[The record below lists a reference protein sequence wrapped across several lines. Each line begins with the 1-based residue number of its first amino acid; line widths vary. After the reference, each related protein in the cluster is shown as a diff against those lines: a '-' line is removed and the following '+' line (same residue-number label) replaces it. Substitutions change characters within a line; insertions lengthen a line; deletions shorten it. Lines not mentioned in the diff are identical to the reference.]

1 MFSASRPAADAVFIG
16 GPPVPVVSRA
26 LFEAEDRATEES
38 IAKAHQ
44 PQADLKFCE
53 LQQKRTDGAAGAVSR
68 ASVARTVA
76 MVSTDLCAN
85 RHPASTG
92 GDPGQTVACNQ
103 GRTRRRRNKMSRKV
117 LLATA
122 ALIGVA
128 FSGMSLADGLPPLAK
143 KERYKVGFS
152 QMESNNPWRIAETK
166 SFHDTAA
173 ECGWDLIATDAAGS
187 AAKQVADVDSMIAQ
201 GIDVLFLP
209 PREEKPLIPAVKKAK
224 AAGIPTF
231 LVDRS
236 VDPNAAKPGEDFVA
250 FLGSDFIDQGKRV
263 ADWTIENFKGDK
275 GVIVELEGTT
285 GSSPAN
291 DRKKGFDDQIVTDP
305 RFTIVASQSG
315 DFARDLGRQVMET
328 LLQAHPDVNIVYA
341 HNDEMAIGAIQ
352 ALELAGRKPGE
363 DVLVVSIDGTR
374 DALQAIIDGKMG
386 VTVESSPFFGPL
398 ACATMKR
405 YADGEQIEPW
415 VQVKDRIFT
424 KENAAENLAGAY

>member
-1 MFSASRPAADAVFIG
+1 MNR
-16 GPPVPVVSRA
+16 RA
-26 LFEAEDRATEES
+26 LFLGAT
-38 IAKAHQ
+38 
-44 PQADLKFCE
+44 
-53 LQQKRTDGAAGAVSR
+53 AVSIGF
-68 ASVARTVA
+68 SA
-76 MVSTDLCAN
+76 MVFA
-85 RHPASTG
+85 
-92 GDPGQTVACNQ
+92 Q
-103 GRTRRRRNKMSRKV
+103 
-117 LLATA
+117 
-122 ALIGVA
+122 
-128 FSGMSLADGLPPLAK
+128 GLPPLAQK
-143 KERYKVGFS
+143 DRYKVGFS

-166 SFHDTAA
+166 SFHDTA
-173 ECGWDLIATDAAGS
+173 EGCGWDLIATDAAGS

-236 VDPNAAKPGEDFVA
+236 VDPAAAVAGVDFVA
-250 FLGSDFIDQGKRV
+250 FLGSDFIDQGRRV
-263 ADWTIENFKGDK
+263 AEWTIENFDGEK

-291 DRKKGFDDQIVTDP
+291 DRKKGFDDAIAADP
-305 RFTIVASQSG
+305 RFEIVASQSG

-398 ACATMKR
+398 ACEVMTR
-405 YADGEQIEPW
+405 YAAGETIEPW
-415 VQVKDRIFT
+415 VQVQDRIFT
-424 KENAAENLAGAY
+424 QDNAADHIAEAY